1 MIFLFLNKV
10 YIYIFLLCFCKNIY
24 RKFIFMEKL
33 RVLTNI
39 LFYYMFW
46 IFFLKYNTGYESKKL
61 VFPVRKY
68 VLIAG
73 IKIIYIII
81 LEVGKL
87 AGRGAGSYFHKNF
100 KISKFPSIT
109 NFLLLWYYGNLIQ
122 PRHFSV
128 IFVPCTS

>member
-1 MIFLFLNKV
+1 M
-10 YIYIFLLCFCKNIY
+10 
-24 RKFIFMEKL
+24 
-33 RVLTNI
+33 
-39 LFYYMFW
+39 
-46 IFFLKYNTGYESKKL
+46 GYESKKL

-87 AGRGAGSYFHKNF
+87 AGRGAASYFNENF

-109 NFLLLWYYGNLIQ
+109 NFLLL
-122 PRHFSV
+122 
-128 IFVPCTS
+128 